1 MSRTKSTAKKTTG
14 GAKKAAVTNEA
25 PAKLG
30 PVVDPAPVAEIPVAD
45 EAPKVISKKAPKTV
59 TVMCREPVGVTFRVR
74 DKFGTLHMVKINGYG
89 EALRGLD
96 KGILVPGWGMTHGV
110 DAELWAEIEKMYA
123 RTLPLFTR
131 GMIQAF
137 ADAQSAKDE
146 AENLKD
152 VKSSLD
158 PVDIDKTH
166 TAEV

>member
-1 MSRTKSTAKKTTG
+1 MSRTKSTAKKTPG

-25 PAKLG
+25 PAKLV

-45 EAPKVISKKAPKTV
+45 EAPKVISQKAPKTV

-74 DKFGTLHMVKINGYG
+74 DKFGMLHMVKINGYG

-137 ADAQSAKDE
+137 ADAQSAEDE
-146 AENLKD
+146 ADNLKA

-166 TAEV
+166 TDEV